1 MFVLA
6 EKRHEHQKYLSMGK
20 INPRFKHIRNH
31 PPHTENAIPT
41 QYSFKNPASV
51 HKLHSLNQKY
61 KSKFWKTK

>member
-1 MFVLA
+1 MSRPFSPRYEKLVSTMFVLA

-41 QYSFKNPASV
+41 
-51 HKLHSLNQKY
+51 
-61 KSKFWKTK
+61 